1 MTVLVENKGNIRII
15 YLNRPDKLNAI
26 SLEMA
31 TQLNEEINNAAEEKS
46 VKCLV
51 ITGKGRAFSS
61 GGDVDEMGEY
71 LPKAGDLFYKLT
83 EKIHSSFSKLLTM
96 QKPVIN
102 SLNGII
108 AGGALGISL
117 AGDYRIANKSTKLLS
132 AHFKRGFVPAGGAT
146 YILPRLIGLG
156 RTQTLFFGSK
166 TLNSSEM
173 LDWGLV
179 HEVVEDGDLEKR
191 TLQMAEELA
200 AGPTNAIAETKK
212 LLIDSDTLS
221 LEEEL
226 KKEREKNRDS
236 GNSGDAVEGIKAFI
250 EKREPKF
257 E

>member
-1 MTVLVENKGNIRII
+1 M
-15 YLNRPDKLNAI
+15 
-26 SLEMA
+26 
-31 TQLNEEINNAAEEKS
+31 
-46 VKCLV
+46 
-51 ITGKGRAFSS
+51 
-61 GGDVDEMGEY
+61 
-71 LPKAGDLFYKLT
+71 
-83 EKIHSSFSKLLTM
+83 
-96 QKPVIN
+96 
-102 SLNGII
+102 NGII

-117 AGDYRIANKSTKLLS
+117 AGDYRIANRSTGLLS

-156 RTQTLFFGSK
+156 RTQTLFFGGK

-179 HEVVEDGDLEKR
+179 HEVVDDEDLEKR
-191 TLQMAEELA
+191 TFQIAEELA
-200 AGPTNAIAETKK
+200 AGPTNAIAQTKK

-221 LEEEL
+221 LQEEL

-250 EKREPKF
+250 EKREPNF

>member
-1 MTVLVENKGNIRII
+1 MTILISNENNIRII
-15 YLNRPDKLNAI
+15 SLNRPEKLNAI
-26 SLEMA
+26 TLEMA
-31 TQLNEEINNAAEEKS
+31 TELNSAIQDAANDAV

-83 EKIHSSFSKLLTM
+83 EQIHDSFSTLLTM
-96 QKPVIN
+96 PKPVLN

-108 AGGALGISL
+108 AGGALGIAL

-146 YILPRLIGLG
+146 YILPRLIGLA
-156 RTQTLFFGSK
+156 RTQTLFFGGK
-166 TLNSSEM
+166 TLNSDEM
-173 LDWGLV
+173 LEWGLV
-179 HEVVEDGDLEKR
+179 HEVIEDEYLNER
-191 TLQMAEELA
+191 TMEMAQKLA
-200 AGPTNAIAETKK
+200 DGPTNAIAETKK

-221 LEEEL
+221 LKQEL
-226 KKEREKNRDS
+226 EREREKNKDS

-250 EKREPKF
+250 EKREPNF

>member
-1 MTVLVENKGNIRII
+1 MAILVENDGNVRII
-15 YLNRPDKLNAI
+15 ALNRPEKLNAI
-26 SLEMA
+26 TLEMA
-31 TQLNEEINNAAEEKS
+31 TELNNAIKDVAS
-46 VKCLV
+46 DDNVKCVV

-61 GGDVDEMGEY
+61 GGDVNEMSNH

-83 EKIHSSFSKLLTM
+83 EQIHSCFATILTM
-96 QKPVIN
+96 RKPVLN

-108 AGGALGISL
+108 AGGALGIAL
-117 AGDYRIANKSTKLLS
+117 AGDYRIAAESTRMLS

-156 RTQTLFFGSK
+156 RTQSLFFGGK

-173 LDWGLV
+173 LEWGLI
-179 HEVVEDGDLEKR
+179 HEVVEDKYLNER
-191 TLQMAEELA
+191 TLKMAKELA
-200 AGPTNAIAETKK
+200 SGPIEAIAETKR
-212 LLIDSDTLS
+212 LLVESDTLS

-226 KKEREKNRDS
+226 KRERERNRES
-236 GNSGDAVEGIKAFI
+236 GNSGDAVEGIKAFL

>member
-15 YLNRPDKLNAI
+15 SLNRPDKLNAI
-26 SLEMA
+26 SLEMV
-31 TQLNEEINNAAEEKS
+31 TQLNEEISNAAEDQT

-83 EKIHSSFSKLLTM
+83 EKIHSSFSTLLTM
-96 QKPVIN
+96 PKPVIN

-146 YILPRLIGLG
+146 YILPRLVGLG
-156 RTQTLFFGSK
+156 RTQTLFFGGK

-173 LDWGLV
+173 LDWGLI
-179 HEVVEDGDLEKR
+179 HEVVNDDNLEER
-191 TLQMAEELA
+191 TFQIAEELA